1 MHEIDSNYDT
11 IGETDTVKDTIV
23 EFPKPNSS
31 YIRSRVHK
39 NLIVSF
45 DKNLYWLANICVV
58 ILNKLDHRSKP
69 LNINNFYIEGQEYD
83 RTN

>member
-1 MHEIDSNYDT
+1 MHEIDSNYET
-11 IGETDTVKDTIV
+11 IGDTEAIEDTIV
-23 EFPKPNSS
+23 EFPKPSNS

-39 NLIVSF
+39 NIIVSF

-69 LNINNFYIEGQEYD
+69 LNINNFYIEGEEYD